1 MPRKGAN
8 GEKGDGAERY
18 EKILELLVLLKE
30 QIAATDRKVTALEKD
45 KERDTTRKAAA
56 LERAERAE
64 RAEKAEKADVT
75 KSNNEGA
82 SNGRERTNNQ
92 KGPEQPSARAARAP
106 PRGKGPGP
114 DELAGEG
121 WYDTLTGERGPWPR
135 LRKTEL
141 RERALRRGGTIE
153 RECKI
158 YEFPGG
164 TERGQFQLWIDGNYV
179 KNVTEK
185 MIAAMIAAKGGLM
198 AFDSRDLTEEFE
210 EEEEED

>member
-1 MPRKGAN
+1 MPKQRAN
-8 GEKGDGAERY
+8 GGKSDGAERY
-18 EKILELLVLLKE
+18 DKIIELLDLLKA

-56 LERAERAE
+56 LESAERAE
-64 RAEKAEKADVT
+64 RAEKADVT

-82 SNGRERTNNQ
+82 SNGRERNNNQ
-92 KGPEQPSARAARAP
+92 RRPEQPSARAARAQ

-114 DELAGEG
+114 AELAGEG
-121 WYDTLTGERGPWPR
+121 WRDSKTGKTGRWPR

-141 RERALRRGGTIE
+141 RERPLRRGGTIE
-153 RECKI
+153 REWKI

-179 KNVTEK
+179 KDVTYNVTDDFIK
-185 MIAAMIAAKGGLM
+185 ANGDLM
-198 AFDSRDLTEEFE
+198 ALYGRDDMNEFDECDF
-210 EEEEED
+210 